1 MPLLSVF
8 AMSLYIL
15 CFCAHRA
22 LKYCQ
27 CRGAHYYMLF
37 IITDEF
43 LLLDSSPTVSNI
55 DHVLRLLPI
64 QVLFCSC
71 KKFCSPMS

>member
-1 MPLLSVF
+1 
-8 AMSLYIL
+8 
-15 CFCAHRA
+15 
-22 LKYCQ
+22 
-27 CRGAHYYMLF
+27 MLF

-43 LLLDSSPTVSNI
+43 LSLDSSPTVSNI

-64 QVLFCSC
+64 QVLFCSY